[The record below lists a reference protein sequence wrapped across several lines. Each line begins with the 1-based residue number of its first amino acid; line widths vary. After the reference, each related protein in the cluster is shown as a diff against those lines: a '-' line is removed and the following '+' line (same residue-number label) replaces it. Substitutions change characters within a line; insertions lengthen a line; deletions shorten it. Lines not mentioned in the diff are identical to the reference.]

1 VQEYEGFRAQIQI
14 WFRIDDLKLF
24 FALKIACLYIYI
36 YIQFFIFNSVSRQ
49 AIYMFLG
56 KTSYFIA
63 VIIPLTDEIVDW
75 FKLIK
80 PIGRLVPADS

>member
-1 VQEYEGFRAQIQI
+1 
-14 WFRIDDLKLF
+14 
-24 FALKIACLYIYI
+24 
-36 YIQFFIFNSVSRQ
+36 
-49 AIYMFLG
+49 MFLG

-75 FKLIK
+75 LKLIK